1 MNVLLFVPALGILLL
16 RNTGVWRTVA
26 AVALCV
32 AIQAALGAPFLA
44 VFPREYLGRAF
55 ELSRVF
61 FFEWTV
67 NWKFLPPSVF
77 TSKALAAALL
87 AGHLATLLGLAHWVW
102 LADVGG
108 LAAFLVRLGL
118 APTALLRLGSCGSER
133 GSSRVVGATAAEGEQ
148 PADAAPSLHTAAV
161 PWSSAGWRDPPL
173 TVAYALLS
181 CNFVGIVFARTLHYQ
196 FYTWYF
202 HALPFLLWRTD
213 LPLALRVAVLLG
225 IEYAFNVGDATGAG
239 TPLSSAILQQAH
251 WLLLA
256 AVIVGGV
263 SGRAMRVTNSRP

>member
-67 NWKFLPPSVF
+67 NWKFLPPAVF
-77 TSKALAAALL
+77 TSKALAAVLL
-87 AGHLATLLGLAHWVW
+87 AGHLTALLSLAHWVW

-118 APTALLRLGSCGSER
+118 APTVLLRLGSCGSGR
-133 GSSRVVGATAAEGEQ
+133 GGSRAVGATPAEGEQ
-148 PADAAPSLHTAAV
+148 RADAAPPLHAAAAV
-161 PWSSAGWRDPPL
+161 PWSAAGWRDPPL

-181 CNFVGIVFARTLHYQ
+181 CNFAGIVFARTLHYQ

-202 HALPFLLWRTD
+202 HALPFLLWTTD
-213 LPLALRVAVLLG
+213 LPLAFRVAVLLG

-263 SGRAMRVTNSRP
+263 SGRALKASRP